1 LEARRPLLL
10 LQLARRAYL
19 LLLQVDASTSLV
31 RRFSKFKFPMP
42 DFLNPEL
49 GLIFW
54 QLVIFLLV
62 LFLLGKFAW
71 RPILLSLKEREDTI
85 DNALRMADQ
94 AKIEMQQLKA
104 GNEKLLAD
112 ARHERD
118 RMMQEATVMAN
129 QHRDAEKVRATEEA
143 NRIISQAREAIQQE
157 KNAALAEVKNTAAK
171 LSVDIAERV
180 LRRELSD
187 PAAQTQLVDL
197 YLKDVKLN

>member
-1 LEARRPLLL
+1 
-10 LQLARRAYL
+10 
-19 LLLQVDASTSLV
+19 
-31 RRFSKFKFPMP
+31 MP
-42 DFLNPEL
+42 AFLTPEL

-62 LFLLGKFAW
+62 LFLLAKFAW
-71 RPILLSLKEREDTI
+71 KPILSSLKEREDSI
-85 DNALRMADQ
+85 ESALRMADQ

-112 ARHERD
+112 ARLERD

-129 QHRDAEKVRATEEA
+129 QHRETERARATAEA
-143 NRIISQAREAIQQE
+143 NTIIQQAREAIQQE

-171 LSVDIAERV
+171 LSVDIAERI
-180 LRRELSD
+180 LRRELAE
-187 PAAQTQLVDL
+187 PAAQTQLVDS